1 MTESTEE
8 ASVEH
13 EHARRSWI
21 GAAGAA
27 IACAMAAGSALA
39 ANGLNMLGFGTES
52 IGMGGAD
59 TAVARDTSALNTNP
73 AGIAQIKE
81 RALDGYLAVAFALD
95 VAHAD
100 ALGNDRRVDNSV
112 IPLGGFGYT
121 APIGDRLTAG
131 IGFFAQ
137 GGAGNVYKALATPFG
152 TTDELSAQI
161 GFGKLSPAIA
171 WEATDALSL
180 AFSLPVAAIHAQQRV
195 FPNTSTFN
203 AADPAKS
210 FFGLDLKNA
219 RGAGVGAK
227 LGMLWRP
234 LRDLSV
240 GATAATK
247 IALPARDGHANV
259 NMTAA
264 GLGVVRYNDARLDG
278 FALPP
283 EVAFGAAW
291 QATARLLVSIE
302 VTWLGWSHALRATTL
317 TLSQPDDPAAPQ
329 TLSQTAA
336 VDARDQWVYALGVA
350 YTASASRTF
359 YGGINYARSP
369 IPPQS
374 LTPLLAPIGELH
386 LTAGFKQALSPRWSI
401 SWALEY
407 LAPND
412 VSYDNP
418 ASPLGASTER
428 LSYLALHLMLGRRW

>member
-8 ASVEH
+8 ASVGQEQG
-13 EHARRSWI
+13 RRSWI

-27 IACAMAAGSALA
+27 IACAVAAGSALA
-39 ANGLNMLGFGTES
+39 SNGLNMLGFGTES
-52 IGMGGAD
+52 VGMGGAD
-59 TAVARDTSALNTNP
+59 TAVARDTNALNTNP

-81 RALDGYLAVAFALD
+81 RALDGYLAVAYALD

-100 ALGNDRRVDNSV
+100 TLGNDRRVDNHI
-112 IPLGGFGYT
+112 IPIGGLGYT
-121 APIGDRLTAG
+121 APIGDRMTAG

-171 WEATDALSL
+171 WEATRALSL
-180 AFSLPVAAIHAQQRV
+180 AFSLPVAAIHAEQRV
-195 FPNTSTFN
+195 FPNTSAFN
-203 AADPAKS
+203 AADPAQS

-227 LGMLWRP
+227 LGVLWRGS
-234 LRDLSV
+234 RGLSV

-247 IALPARDGHANV
+247 ISLPARDGHANV

-291 QATARLLVSIE
+291 QATARLLVSAKIA
-302 VTWLGWSHALRATTL
+302 WLGWSHALRATTL
-317 TLSQPDDPAAPQ
+317 TLSQPSDPAAPS

-336 VDARDQWVYALGVA
+336 VDARDQWVFALGLA
-350 YTASASRTF
+350 YASSASLTF
-359 YGGINYARSP
+359 YGGINYGRSP
-369 IPPQS
+369 IPPQN
-374 LTPLLAPIGELH
+374 LTPLVAPIAELH
-386 LTAGFKQALSPRWSI
+386 FTAGVKRTLSPRWSI
-401 SWALEY
+401 SGALEY
-407 LAPND
+407 AAPTK
-412 VSYDNP
+412 VSYNNP
-418 ASPLGASTER
+418 VSPLGPSTER